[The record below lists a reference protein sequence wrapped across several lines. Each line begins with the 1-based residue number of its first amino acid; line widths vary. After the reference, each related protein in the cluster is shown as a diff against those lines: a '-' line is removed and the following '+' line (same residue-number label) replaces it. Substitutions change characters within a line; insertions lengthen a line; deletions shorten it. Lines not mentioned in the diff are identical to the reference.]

1 MDIFE
6 SLEQLPVSEAC
17 FDEIMG
23 IVEELL
29 NEDIYDAVLNSAG
42 DENSPLRKYG
52 KINLKR
58 WMETIRD
65 NKKKELEDSAKR
77 EGVTPEGLDAKRNL
91 NKNKSNYKTRKA
103 QEFRQKSAQEKIDAA
118 RMRHSKKLQGQ
129 TEDLIG

>member
-1 MDIFE
+1 
-6 SLEQLPVSEAC
+6 
-17 FDEIMG
+17 
-23 IVEELL
+23 
-29 NEDIYDAVLNSAG
+29 
-42 DENSPLRKYG
+42 
-52 KINLKR
+52 
-58 WMETIRD
+58 METIRD

>member
-52 KINLKR
+52 KIN
-58 WMETIRD
+58 
-65 NKKKELEDSAKR
+65 
-77 EGVTPEGLDAKRNL
+77 
-91 NKNKSNYKTRKA
+91 
-103 QEFRQKSAQEKIDAA
+103 
-118 RMRHSKKLQGQ
+118 
-129 TEDLIG
+129 